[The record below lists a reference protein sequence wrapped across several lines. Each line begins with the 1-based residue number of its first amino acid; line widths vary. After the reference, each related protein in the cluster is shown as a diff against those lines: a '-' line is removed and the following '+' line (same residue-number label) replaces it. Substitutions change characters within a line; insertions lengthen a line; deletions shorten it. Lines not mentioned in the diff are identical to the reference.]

1 MQPKQNKPMNF
12 LNPFHF
18 ISVLNRKKNDP
29 KEYIFTGNL
38 KINELDIQLFK
49 YNKEECEEIKN
60 ILPKDINKFEKDEN
74 ITG

>member
-38 KINELDIQLFK
+38 KINELDFNISK
-49 YNKEECEEIKN
+49 YRE
-60 ILPKDINKFEKDEN
+60 
-74 ITG
+74 GRM